1 MIEIQL
7 LGALLGIF
15 VGCMGIGA
23 GYSLVGRVCHRNR
36 HRPLHRTWR
45 PARVAT
51 MMAKPTRGMHLSR
64 TGRGIGAMK

>member
-23 GYSLVGRVCHRNR
+23 GYSLTGRVSGRNR
-36 HRPLHRTWR
+36 HRSRHGHRR
-45 PARVAT
+45 ESIR
-51 MMAKPTRGMHLSR
+51 
-64 TGRGIGAMK
+64 